1 MGEKDAIKEKL
12 ERLKQSLLT
21 KALSD
26 GKITSEERM
35 ILNSV
40 NYDIDNLMDSL
51 DVAFEDGIITEEE
64 KIDLTALIQ
73 RITNAAETTAS
84 FDEFL
89 SRDEEYLIVRLK
101 RTLFG
106 IQKTIEDL

>member
-12 ERLKQSLLT
+12 ERLRQSMFT

-26 GKITSEERM
+26 GKISAEERM

-40 NYDIDNLMDSL
+40 NYDIDNLLDSL
-51 DVAFEDGIITEEE
+51 DLAFEDGVITEEE
-64 KIDLTALIQ
+64 KLDLTGLIQ
-73 RITNAAETTAS
+73 RISNDAETTAS

-101 RTLFG
+101 RSLFG
-106 IQKTIEDL
+106 IQKSIEDL